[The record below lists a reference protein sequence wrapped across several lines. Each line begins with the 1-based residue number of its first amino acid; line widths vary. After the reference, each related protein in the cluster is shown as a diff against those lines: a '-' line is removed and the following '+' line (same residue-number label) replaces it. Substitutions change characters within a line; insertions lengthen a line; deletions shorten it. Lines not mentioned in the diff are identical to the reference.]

1 MISEKDKKEI
11 ESAMERKETF
21 ALYLYTPL
29 CGTCK
34 VGEKMLQ
41 VLYTMNPNL
50 SLYKGDL
57 NFLPDLARDWQVMSV
72 PCLALIKK
80 GQLVQKIY
88 ALGSVVELNEV
99 LKRLEEGK

>member
-1 MISEKDKKEI
+1 MIPEKDKKEI